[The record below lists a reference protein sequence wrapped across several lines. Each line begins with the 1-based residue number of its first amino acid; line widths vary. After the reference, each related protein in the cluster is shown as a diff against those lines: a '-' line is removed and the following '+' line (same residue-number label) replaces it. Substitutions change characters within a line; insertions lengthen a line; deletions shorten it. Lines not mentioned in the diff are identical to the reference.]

1 MKKFLSILI
10 IATIAIVAGC
20 RKDDN
25 PKLPGGIKSVPIPLL
40 KKDSASTLLIQDAA
54 VFTSKFSVQL
64 YFPKA
69 IQPKKMDIMVA
80 MHKDG
85 SNKTYSSS
93 NIKLLKA
100 DVSAYPTDITVT
112 GTELAQLFGITTAD
126 IVPGYL
132 FEIRANITLN
142 DGSVLIGFPESSYVI
157 DATSG
162 DTTKVVTIAPYGTD
176 ANTFPGS
183 NPTIT
188 YRAVCPLDL
197 DDFVGTFTMEDP
209 DFYEGTYPVTLERDG
224 TNRLKLTGFA
234 ADGAEP
240 EAVFYLTVNTI
251 EQTINIEKQKYTDL
265 LFGAYHNA
273 NVVGSGVVDACNIG
287 ITLTLDN
294 SVDEGSF
301 NTVDVTI
308 HK

>member
-25 PKLPGGIKSVPIPLL
+25 PRLPDGIKSVPIPLL
-40 KKDSASTLLIQDAA
+40 KKDPASTLLIQDAA
-54 VFTSKFSVQL
+54 DFTSKFSVQL
-64 YFPKA
+64 YFPNGIK
-69 IQPKKMDIMVA
+69 PKKIDIMVA
-80 MHKDG
+80 MHKSA
-85 SNKTYSSS
+85 SNKIYSAA
-93 NIKLLKA
+93 NVKLLKA
-100 DVSAYPTDITVT
+100 DVTAYPTDITVT
-112 GTELAQLFGITTAD
+112 GPELAQLFGITTVD
-126 IVPGYL
+126 IVPGNV
-132 FEIRANITLN
+132 FEIRANVTLN
-142 DGSVLIGFPESSYVI
+142 DGTVLQGFPETVAI
-157 DATSG
+157 RNAAG
-162 DTTKVVTIAPYGTD
+162 DTIKLVTLAPYGTD

-188 YRAVCPLDL
+188 YKAVCPLNL

-209 DFYEGTYPVTLERDG
+209 DFKEGTYPVRLERDG

-234 ADGAEP
+234 AGDASP

-251 EQTINIEKQKYTDL
+251 EQTISIEKQKYTDL
-265 LFGAYHNA
+265 LFGLYHNA
-273 NVVGSGVVDACNIG
+273 YVEGSGAVDACNIG
-287 ITLTLDN
+287 MTLSLDN

-301 NTVDVTI
+301 STVEVTI